1 MVDILYNVMAR
12 PIPNEPDKKDA
23 YHVDKAPKDAG
34 LKRVEDDDPSSAKQ
48 ESKNQKG
55 NEQQQ
60 KEEKEEPKGKGK
72 FKDKDGVEHLDIF
85 VW

>member
-1 MVDILYNVMAR
+1 MVDILYNVLAR

-34 LKRVEDDDPSSAKQ
+34 VKRLEDDDPSSGKQ
-48 ESKNQKG
+48 DSKNQKDESK
-55 NEQQQ
+55 EQ
-60 KEEKEEPKGKGK
+60 KGSKEEPKGKGK

-85 VW
+85 V